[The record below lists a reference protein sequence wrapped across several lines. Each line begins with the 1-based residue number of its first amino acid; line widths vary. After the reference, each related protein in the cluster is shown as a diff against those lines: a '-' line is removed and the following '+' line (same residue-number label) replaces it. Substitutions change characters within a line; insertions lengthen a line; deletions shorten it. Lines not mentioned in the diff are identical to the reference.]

1 MRVIDTGN
9 LHRYVHIVFFS
20 NYWFIYYFRV
30 SSWKMIYLFCSQ
42 SLTESYFLWD
52 FVLANEVCHFWSASQ
67 QNLVCTGNL
76 KGEWNYWIK
85 VDKIKRSITIQDQ
98 SQKFWMICV
107 LSTQSRSNFN
117 FLFFFSFLATQT
129 KVLALKES
137 ASQREQSVPLPQ
149 QQCHQYSVCLGT
161 KGKYHTSC
169 SCMYAFQ
176 PHPLLF
182 IWCISILLT
191 FPFSSSQFS
200 S

>member
-1 MRVIDTGN
+1 MST
-9 LHRYVHIVFFS
+9 LFFS
-20 NYWFIYYFRV
+20 NYWFIYNFRV
-30 SSWKMIYLFCSQ
+30 SSWKMIYLFCSLCVSKW
-42 SLTESYFLWD
+42 SLPLLKCLSAESCLHWKSERWMKLLD
-52 FVLANEVCHFWSASQ
+52 KSGQNKKINNHPGPKSEVL
-67 QNLVCTGNL
+67 
-76 KGEWNYWIK
+76 NYMCSFYT
-85 VDKIKRSITIQDQ
+85 VT
-98 SQKFWMICV
+98 
-107 LSTQSRSNFN
+107 LT
-117 FLFFFSFLATQT
+117 LFEILIFFSFFSFLATQT
-129 KVLALKES
+129 KFLALKES

>member
-9 LHRYVHIVFFS
+9 LHRYVQIGFFS

-98 SQKFWMICV
+98 SQKFWIICV
-107 LSTQSRSNFN
+107 LSTQSRSHFLKFS
-117 FLFFFSFLATQT
+117 FLFFLFGNANQIFGIKRIRKPKRAVSSTSTAAMPPVLVCVLERRGNITLHAAACMHFNPIFYCSFD
-129 KVLALKES
+129 V
-137 ASQREQSVPLPQ
+137 
-149 QQCHQYSVCLGT
+149 
-161 KGKYHTSC
+161 
-169 SCMYAFQ
+169 
-176 PHPLLF
+176 
-182 IWCISILLT
+182 
-191 FPFSSSQFS
+191 FPFY
-200 S
+200 